1 MTSMKSSLKGVLYT
15 LVVFL
20 LAFIVFLQ
28 VIPKAPSLLQTTTNK
43 SSQKVK
49 RLTYVALGDSLTQ
62 GVGDETKRGGF
73 VALVADQLQQDYQLT
88 SIDYENFG
96 KAGDRSDQILA
107 RLKKSDS
114 MQKSLKEANVI
125 TLTCGGNDLLKVIKE
140 NIFHLKKKTFQKPL
154 KKYQQQV
161 GSLIEEIRKY
171 NTKAPIYL
179 LGIYNPFYL
188 NFPEFTQMQEIV
200 DKWNQ
205 GSEQVAN
212 KYQRVHFIP
221 INDLLY
227 KGLDNQVGIVDSKA
241 DDLAANGESP
251 SISNHLLSEVDRF
264 HPNNI
269 GYRLMAQAVMQEI
282 KQSKRQWQ
290 PEEW

>member
-1 MTSMKSSLKGVLYT
+1 MKSSLKGVLYT

-212 KYQRVHFIP
+212 KYQRVYFIP

-241 DDLAANGESP
+241 DGIAANGESP

>member
-1 MTSMKSSLKGVLYT
+1 M
-15 LVVFL
+15 
-20 LAFIVFLQ
+20 
-28 VIPKAPSLLQTTTNK
+28 
-43 SSQKVK
+43 
-49 RLTYVALGDSLTQ
+49 
-62 GVGDETKRGGF
+62 
-73 VALVADQLQQDYQLT
+73 
-88 SIDYENFG
+88 
-96 KAGDRSDQILA
+96 
-107 RLKKSDS
+107 
-114 MQKSLKEANVI
+114 
-125 TLTCGGNDLLKVIKE
+125 TCGGNDLLKVIKE

-241 DDLAANGESP
+241 DDLAANEESP

-269 GYRLMAQAVMQEI
+269 GYRLMAQVVMQEI